1 LLADQISHPLVLLPQ
16 CTQLLMKVVELLTSL
31 PIGPAS
37 EVFAKL
43 AAHDMVRL
51 DSANLNH
58 KSRQALADQCAE
70 CPPWKFEHSR
80 GTDESELMLCG
91 WFWKRAL
98 PIAFFEQLSMEF
110 LSKMVGNEHLVYGD
124 VELTYSGA
132 EEHDKDLCAQL
143 FAVPTLARKV
153 SKLSIL
159 SIAEADPLLQHLPA
173 LSSLKRIEFVDG
185 GSYLPEHLFVG
196 VLRAAVPLSSFQIG
210 HDFAVTD
217 ATVEALTNH
226 RQTLTVL
233 SLSLHPLGA
242 AASVLYDG
250 IARCSNLLD
259 LYLDGRPNLGT
270 FEFEPLPA
278 SAVTSIA
285 AGCSKLQTVRI
296 RPAEPDIDIFAVFAV
311 HCPDLRSIGSAM
323 VMLYGLRLTDEGLCA
338 LSDNCPR
345 LTSLADV
352 IWAVTEVSA
361 VHRADRALSR
371 LQEVSLWGRQSSLF
385 APEPDNAV
393 RVPRNTTLAQAMAH
407 MRDMQTFQTV
417 NFAVGGAELGLLAT
431 HCTEIRTVYVS
442 DASRDPEAVGDA
454 IAAIAARNPQLS
466 SLRMPDNEWLRD
478 DVVITIAISCPR
490 LLYFLR
496 DGRGPSALTDEAMVA
511 LASGCTRLQ
520 RVNGLSGPHITD
532 VSVLAFATYCQGLE
546 TLHLGR
552 SPLVTEAA
560 LTVLVRNCRKLV
572 SLSVC
577 RSTIDADA
585 LQRLRAAAGN
595 RKIVVA

>member
-1 LLADQISHPLVLLPQ
+1 LQADFADFSSLVLLPQ
-16 CTQLLMKVVELLTSL
+16 CAQLLMKVVELLTSL

-58 KSRQALADQCAE
+58 KSRQALADQRAE

-91 WFWKRAL
+91 WFWKRAM

-143 FAVPTLARKV
+143 FTVPTLARKV

-185 GSYLPEHLFVG
+185 GSYLPEHRFVG

-217 ATVEALTNH
+217 ATVEALTSH

-296 RPAEPDIDIFAVFAV
+296 RPAEPDIDIFAVFAM

-385 APEPDNAV
+385 APEPDNTLL
-393 RVPRNTTLAQAMAH
+393 RNTTLAQAMAH

-417 NFAVGGAELGLLAT
+417 NFALEGAELSLLAAR
-431 HCTEIRTVYVS
+431 CTQLCTLLLSKAVPRY
-442 DASRDPEAVGDA
+442 PEAVGGA
-454 IAAIAARNPQLS
+454 IAAIAARNPKLS
-466 SLRMPDNEWLRD
+466 RLQVPGNDWLRD
-478 DVVITIAISCPR
+478 DVVTTIATSCPR
-490 LLYFLR
+490 LSALLTS
-496 DGRGPSALTDEAMVA
+496 GGGPSALTDEAVIA
-511 LASGCTRLQ
+511 LARGCPGLQ
-520 RVNGLSGPHITD
+520 SPNGLSGPQLTD
-532 VSVLAFATYCQGLE
+532 RSVLAFAEHCPDLRTLYLE
-546 TLHLGR
+546 H
-552 SPLVTEAA
+552 SPLVTEEA
-560 LTVLVRNCRKLV
+560 LTTLVRNCRKMER
-572 SLSVC
+572 LSV
-577 RSTIDADA
+577 RRNTIDAAA
-585 LQRLRAAAGN
+585 LQRLRAAAGS
-595 RKIVVA
+595 RKIVIA